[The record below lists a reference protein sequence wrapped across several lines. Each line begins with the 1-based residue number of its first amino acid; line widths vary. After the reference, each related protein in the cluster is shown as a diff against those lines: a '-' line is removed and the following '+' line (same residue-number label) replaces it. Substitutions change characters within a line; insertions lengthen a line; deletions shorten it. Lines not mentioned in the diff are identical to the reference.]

1 MVLLRYLLT
10 LVLLT
15 LSLSLYAKH
24 LADDIEPGDGVN
36 EIQLPLTKESAA
48 ELIRMET
55 KGKILSVEE
64 TSHRGNMIFK
74 IKVLHDNGKIKI
86 YRRDPLTAHEPH

>member
-1 MVLLRYLLT
+1 MFLLRYLFT
-10 LVLLT
+10 IILLT
-15 LSLSLYAKH
+15 LSAPLFAKY

-48 ELIRMET
+48 ELIRMES

-64 TSHRGNMIFK
+64 APHKSSFIFK
-74 IKVLHDNGKIKI
+74 IKVLHDDGKIKI
-86 YRRDPLTAHEPH
+86 YRLDPQTAHAPF

>member
-1 MVLLRYLLT
+1 MWT
-10 LVLLT
+10 F
-15 LSLSLYAKH
+15 AAH

-48 ELIRMET
+48 ELIRLES

-64 TSHRGNMIFK
+64 QKHKGKTIFK
-74 IKVLHDNGKIKI
+74 IKVIHNNGIVKY
-86 YRRDPLTAHEPH
+86 YRLDPNTAHPPR

>member
-1 MVLLRYLLT
+1 MFLLRYLFT
-10 LVLLT
+10 IILLT
-15 LSLSLYAKH
+15 LSAPLFAKY

-48 ELIRMET
+48 ELIRMES

-64 TSHRGNMIFK
+64 APHKGKFIFK
-74 IKVLHDNGKIKI
+74 IKVLHDDGKIKI
-86 YRRDPLTAHEPH
+86 YRLDPQTAHAPF

>member
-1 MVLLRYLLT
+1 MFLLRYLIT
-10 LVLLT
+10 IMLLT
-15 LSLSLYAKH
+15 LSVPLFAKY

-48 ELIRMET
+48 ELIRMES

-64 TSHRGNMIFK
+64 KPYKGKFIFN
-74 IKVLHDNGKIKI
+74 IKVLHDDGKIKI
-86 YRRDPLTAHEPH
+86 YRLDPQTAHLPH